1 MLHTSC
7 YLGRDSA
14 AYLVCILTFLCVMA
28 NSVVSL

>member
-1 MLHTSC
+1 MNLASW